1 MALHHART
9 ARASGATAAV
19 AASFADMAAARGAV
33 SALEHA
39 GVDGD
44 EIDLLGQR
52 ADAARTPTSPA
63 RPDRRMAAHIVRQL
77 GIGAVIGAAAGA
89 VVGVMLGLILL
100 AATSTGGG
108 AGLVFALGLAGLG
121 LGIVVSVFVSFE
133 RTVGLSDAWPLTF
146 EDVPDGP
153 VWVAVYS
160 REPRTKDRARDT
172 LADQRP
178 IELRESVN

>member
-9 ARASGATAAV
+9 TRTPGTTPAV
-19 AASFADMAAARGAV
+19 AASFADMTAARGAIE
-33 SALEHA
+33 ALELV

-44 EIDLLGQR
+44 EIELLGQR

-63 RPDRRMAAHIVRQL
+63 RPDRRMAVHILRRL
-77 GIGAVIGAAAGA
+77 GIGAVIGAAGGA
-89 VVGVMLGLILL
+89 VIGVVLGLILL

-108 AGLVFALGLAGLG
+108 AALVFALGLAGLG
-121 LGIVVSVFVSFE
+121 LGVVVSVFLSFE

-146 EDVPDGP
+146 EDVPEGS

-160 REPRTKDRARDT
+160 RDARTQDRARDA
-172 LADQRP
+172 LAGQRP
-178 IELRESVN
+178 IELRDNAD